1 MPTVLLPASTSLSL
15 PSVSQTTVGI
25 LTALAPATKITETN
39 VKQLDIVTVTKPEP
53 ARVSAEL
60 LMQAELKLL
69 ALLSDV
75 TIDLPA
81 DVSVLAASVSKSLSS
96 EIPLLVV
103 EDLLH
108 KLSFQKLVRS
118 VAFNYRICSILDI

>member
-1 MPTVLLPASTSLSL
+1 MLLPASTSLSL
-15 PSVSQTTVGI
+15 PSVSQKTVGT

-118 VAFNYRICSILDI
+118 VALNYRKCSILDI